1 MKSSPASLLLLAI
14 LLQAPSALAAEP
26 SVWTRLKSCDPAVS
40 LEAATVILN
49 DPATLK
55 DPGKM
60 FSPAYYLFIH
70 GREQEAVFWFYAA
83 QLRFRIQAVIKGGDH
98 AQILAIMLGTVGP
111 PIMNH
116 AYQDIDR
123 LGRTFDEV
131 LAWDRATPD
140 PARGKVGFGEVEAK
154 IDAVYSAL
162 ADHRARLEAD
172 REALERSARAEA
184 PALRARYAQI
194 QKPCLEERATAG
206 AGQ

>member
-1 MKSSPASLLLLAI
+1 MKFLPPCLLLLTL
-14 LLQAPSALAAEP
+14 LLQAPSTLAAKP

-40 LEAATVILN
+40 LEAAAAILN
-49 DPATLK
+49 DQATLK

-98 AQILAIMLGTVGP
+98 AQILSIMLGTVGP

-116 AYQDIDR
+116 AYQDIER

-140 PARGKVGFGEVEAK
+140 PARAKVGSGEVEAK

-162 ADHRARLEAD
+162 ADHRARLAAD
-172 REALERSARAEA
+172 REALERTAREEA

>member
-1 MKSSPASLLLLAI
+1 MKSLSACLLLLAL
-14 LLQAPSALAAEP
+14 LLQAPSALAADP
-26 SVWTRLKSCDPAVS
+26 AVWTSLKSCDPAVS
-40 LEAATVILN
+40 LEAATAILT
-49 DPATLK
+49 DPDTLK

-60 FSPAYYLFIH
+60 FSPAYFLFIH

-83 QLRFRIQAVIKGGDH
+83 QLRFRIQAAIKGGDH

-140 PARGKVGFGEVEAK
+140 PARAKVGSGEVEAK
-154 IDAVYSAL
+154 IDAIYSAL
-162 ADHRARLEAD
+162 ADHRAKLVAD
-172 REALERSARAEA
+172 REALERTARAEA

-194 QKPCLEERATAG
+194 QKPCLEVPVTAG